1 MEMICG
7 ANQENKVVLTKQE
20 GVPRTFQE
28 RERISQVAGASV
40 SMLGMKDRSKALGV
54 ERREEQ
60 KPGGR

>member
-1 MEMICG
+1 MEMVCG

-28 RERISQVAGASV
+28 RESIVSGASV
-40 SMLGMKDRSKALGV
+40 SMLGTKDRSKALGV

-60 KPGGR
+60 EPGCR